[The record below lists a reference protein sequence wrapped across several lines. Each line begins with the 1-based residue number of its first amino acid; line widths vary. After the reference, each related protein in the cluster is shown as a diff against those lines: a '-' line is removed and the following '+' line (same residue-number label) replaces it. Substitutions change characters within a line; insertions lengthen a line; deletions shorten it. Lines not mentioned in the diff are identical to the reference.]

1 MVWILAAEGA
11 KMKKSEAIGGLI
23 PFPRSA
29 RAPVVFMLQPK
40 GFRPNTTP
48 EDLKL
53 WEQWMIERVGFS
65 ADSPVVA
72 AIRSKNPG
80 VGAAPVEYSKY
91 PNGGISGSNGGW
103 DD

>member
-1 MVWILAAEGA
+1 M
-11 KMKKSEAIGGLI
+11 
-23 PFPRSA
+23 
-29 RAPVVFMLQPK
+29 VFMLQPN
-40 GFRPNTTP
+40 GVRPNTTP

-65 ADSPVVA
+65 ANSPIFSVDRSALLGRKA
-72 AIRSKNPG
+72 AMR
-80 VGAAPVEYSKY
+80 AAQW